1 MRVSST
7 ISKSF
12 ILIAMAHLLK
22 FPTPSKHLQPPTSS
36 SLLHYIA
43 KITINNKM
51 SLLLLSKS
59 LTKALPKSPLLA
71 STLRKS
77 SKFQKKIGKILLETN
92 RLHSL
97 KLIKQVSYFCNY
109 KFKSQGESNLDLAH
123 EILENYIKTCRQKSK
138 TPPESIFKLL
148 AITLINI
155 SILYEKSNPTK
166 AMSSAIQAAK
176 ICIQSKF
183 SSADGKFLTFVSKLR
198 ECEICLISEKYE
210 ICIMSAQDVLKD
222 VLEKLKNTKKPKTLQ
237 RLGAIAINAFH
248 KIGTCEEFKGNKPA
262 AEQAYLN
269 AESLQQQYLKNDYLV
284 EDLDNEVYSLG
295 KVHRRKSP
303 VNTSHTERET
313 VYDRLKIPTEAKG
326 LSDLNGPKSSR
337 VSTENEGRS
346 LTEAKVNKIP
356 GRYYSNQQLQR
367 LTQLLNQNK
376 DPIVLSSDHYFYAH
390 IYKNLKMDAD
400 IHLKPEVVTDQVKAH
415 IGDLMKYKENIK
427 SRRKIRSDTKSDSD
441 SSEYVDKQVGRIE
454 EEFEQRL
461 KVQEIKMKSK
471 LKSKVYKNLLKS
483 INLPSRNKQ
492 RVLPSQT
499 LHFKQPQF
507 RRLTTQGTALRS
519 TTLKSETKTKAKNKL
534 NVDDLN
540 QEIEDQLD
548 VLYNDLHG
556 SPKRPGSPVNKET
569 APCPLAKSTVKT
581 RKKEVI
587 IRKSLSRVVG
597 IRNST
602 TKSFFKT
609 ELMRSL

>member
-1 MRVSST
+1 
-7 ISKSF
+7 
-12 ILIAMAHLLK
+12 
-22 FPTPSKHLQPPTSS
+22 
-36 SLLHYIA
+36 
-43 KITINNKM
+43 M
-51 SLLLLSKS
+51 SLLSLSKS
-59 LTKALPKSPLLA
+59 LTKAIPKSPLLA
-71 STLRKS
+71 STLKKS
-77 SKFQKKIGKILLETN
+77 SKSQKKLGIILQETN

-97 KLIKQVSYFCNY
+97 KLIKQVSYLCNY
-109 KFKSQGESNLDLAH
+109 KFKSQGESNLVLAH
-123 EILENYIKTCRQKSK
+123 DILENYIKTCRQKSK

-148 AITLINI
+148 AITLINQ
-155 SILYEKSNPTK
+155 SIFYEKNNPTK

-176 ICIQSKF
+176 ICSQNKF

-198 ECEICLISEKYE
+198 ECELCLISEKYDM
-210 ICIMSAQDVLKD
+210 CIMSAQDVLKD
-222 VLEKLKNTKKPKTLQ
+222 VLKKLKNTKKPKTLQ

-248 KIGTCEEFKGNKPA
+248 KIGTCEEFKGNKLA

-269 AESLQQQYLKNDYLV
+269 AESLQQQYMKNDYLV

-303 VNTSHTERET
+303 VNTSHSERET
-313 VYDRLKIPTEAKG
+313 VYDRLKIPIEIK
-326 LSDLNGPKSSR
+326 SINDLNGPKSSKA
-337 VSTENEGRS
+337 SIEHEGRS
-346 LTEAKVNKIP
+346 LTESRVHKIP

-390 IYKNLKMDAD
+390 IFKSLRMDTD
-400 IHLKPEVVTDQVKAH
+400 IHLKPETVTDQVKAH
-415 IGDLMKYKENIK
+415 IDNLMKHKEIIK
-427 SRRKIRSDTKSDSD
+427 SRRKIRNDIKSDSD
-441 SSEYVDKQVGRIE
+441 SSEYVDKQVDRIE

-471 LKSKVYKNLLKS
+471 LKSKVYKNLLKT

-499 LHFKQPQF
+499 LHFKQPQI
-507 RRLTTQGTALRS
+507 RRLTTQGTTLRAP
-519 TTLKSETKTKAKNKL
+519 TLKTETQTKTKHKL
-534 NVDDLN
+534 NIYELN

-548 VLYNDLHG
+548 ALYNDLHG
-556 SPKRPGSPVNKET
+556 SPKRPSSPTNREA
-569 APCPLAKSTVKT
+569 APCPLAKSAVKT

-587 IRKSLSRVVG
+587 IRKSLSRAVG
-597 IRNST
+597 GKNLS

-609 ELMRSL
+609 ELMKSL